1 MNRDFKGIWIPRE
14 IWLREDLSA
23 LEKSLWAEIHS
34 LFDRETGGCYAS
46 NEYLA
51 KFCGVQDRRLREMIS
66 NLKSKGLIEQVSFNG
81 RVRVIKAIVPPED
94 FSPCQ
99 ADRQKSASLTGG
111 KVPVSPAEKCHPH
124 IYRDTS
130 IEKSKDNIPPTP
142 QSGGSANA
150 ELGVDSCSP
159 YSADIKQKQTPRQ
172 KGTNPRAKETNPRSE
187 STNPRAQESKTP
199 YRPHVLL
206 TEDEHYK
213 LKSQYGEDKLNTMLD
228 ILDAYKGS
236 SGKRYKSDYYTLLPH
251 GWVHQRF
258 LEGKDTPKNS
268 PVAKH
273 RQGSKLAF
281 ETEKDTWKPKYEEKR
296 ELTQEEKDQY
306 FKEFGVK
313 L

>member
-34 LFDRETGGCYAS
+34 LFDRESGGCYAS

-66 NLKSKGLIEQVSFNG
+66 NLKNKGLIEQVSFNG

-111 KVPVSPAEKCHPH
+111 KVPVSPAEKRHPH
-124 IYRDTS
+124 IYR
-130 IEKSKDNIPPTP
+130 EKSIDKRLDNTPPTP
-142 QSGGSANA
+142 LKGEAAKAASGGNS
-150 ELGVDSCSP
+150 SP
-159 YSADIKQKQTPRQ
+159 SSADIKQK
-172 KGTNPRAKETNPRSE
+172 GKETPPAKAS
-187 STNPRAQESKTP
+187 
-199 YRPHVLL
+199 YRKHVLL

-228 ILDAYKGS
+228 ILDVYKGS
-236 SGKRYKSDYYTLLPH
+236 TGKRYKSDYYTLLAH

-281 ETEKDTWKPKYEEKR
+281 ETEKDTWKPTYENDKPKKEY
-296 ELTQEEKDQY
+296 TQEEKDQI

>member
-23 LEKSLWAEIHS
+23 LEKTLWAEIHS
-34 LFDRETGGCYAS
+34 LFDRESGGCYAS

-51 KFCGVQDRRLREMIS
+51 TFCGVQDRRLREMIS
-66 NLKSKGLIEQVSFNG
+66 NLKSKGLVEQVSFNG
-81 RVRVIKAIVPPED
+81 RVRVIKAIVPDED

-130 IEKSKDNIPPTP
+130 IEKSIDKTPPTP

-150 ELGVDSCSP
+150 ELGGNSFSSS
-159 YSADIKQKQTPRQ
+159 SADIEQKQTPRQ

-187 STNPRAQESKTP
+187 STNPRTQDAKTP

-213 LKSQYGEDKLNTMLD
+213 LKSQYGEEKLNTMLD

-258 LEGKDTPKNS
+258 LEGKDAKTPV
-268 PVAKH
+268 VAKH

-281 ETEKDTWKPKYEEKR
+281 ETEKDTWKPPERKPK
-296 ELTQEEKDQY
+296 ELTQEEKDAY
-306 FKEFGVK
+306 FKEFGVR